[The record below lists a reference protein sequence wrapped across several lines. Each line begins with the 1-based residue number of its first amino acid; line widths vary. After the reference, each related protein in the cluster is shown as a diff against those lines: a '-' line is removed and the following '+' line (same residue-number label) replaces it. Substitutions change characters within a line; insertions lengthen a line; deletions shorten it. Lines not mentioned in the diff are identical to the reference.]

1 MGFKK
6 LKDFGQHF
14 LNDPS
19 IASDMV
25 REASLR
31 KGDKVWEI
39 GPGLGV
45 LTTEIIQSGAELTA
59 FEIDRRLKV
68 PLTEQFGSD
77 LTLIMNDILSVD
89 WDSEL
94 SSYEPQ
100 SLKLVANIPYQIT
113 SPLLYEI
120 EKHSQYFK
128 CIVMMVQKEVAQR
141 LTARPSTKDY
151 GQMTI
156 RLRMQFDTEILFIVG
171 KEKFD
176 PPPKVDSAIVIMRVR
191 QCKPQIKDI
200 DTFYKLVHAAF
211 LHRRKTL
218 RNNLSGIVSK
228 DKLDK
233 LELESDIELSRRGE
247 TLSEEEFI
255 HLSDCISML

>member
-14 LNDPS
+14 LNDSS
-19 IASDMV
+19 IATDMV
-25 REASLR
+25 REAVL
-31 KGDKVWEI
+31 KPGDKVWEV

-45 LTTEIIQSGAELTA
+45 LTAEIIQSGAELTA
-59 FEIDRRLKV
+59 FEIDRRLKI

-77 LTLIMNDILSVD
+77 LNLVMSDILSVN
-89 WDSEL
+89 WESEL
-94 SSYEPQ
+94 STYEPQ

-113 SPLLYEI
+113 SPLLYEL
-120 EKHSQYFK
+120 EKHAKYFK

-141 LTARPSTKDY
+141 LTARPSTKEY
-151 GQMTI
+151 GQMTL
-156 RLRMQFDTEILFIVG
+156 RLKMQFDTEILFIVG

-176 PPPKVDSAIVIMRVR
+176 PPPKVDSAIIIMRMR
-191 QCKPQIKDI
+191 KSKPQIKDI
-200 DTFYKLVHAAF
+200 DTFYKLIHAAF

-218 RNNLSGIVSK
+218 RNNLSGLVSK
-228 DKLDK
+228 DKLDI
-233 LELESDIELSRRGE
+233 LEHESDIELSRRGE

-255 HLSDCISML
+255 HLSDCITML